1 MDILNLATPLRVY
14 WDITY
19 ACNLNC
25 IHCYS
30 LPPVKEYQ
38 ELSHE
43 EALALIEDM
52 SRCGVFFVNIA
63 GGEPLLRPDFLEL
76 LRAATGHGMRTSFAT
91 NGYFVDTK
99 LVRQLKPLNLDH
111 VLVSLDGA
119 NAETHNYIRQKSGS
133 FEKAIDAVRLL
144 KSADITTFVCMT
156 LTRPAVHEVVDYF
169 DLARELG
176 VDKVGIFHFINLG
189 RGAMHA
195 QELRLDSLE
204 YAKLI
209 NDLERRPFEWKRSI
223 SLFTHDFSIAQ
234 AMNSGNPH
242 DRNLSVTTRC
252 QAAKSL
258 CYIDPV
264 GDVFSCLALRLR
276 FGNVRESSLRS
287 LWSSAARRENRL
299 TVENKL
305 ISTNSCAAIA
315 YAPVALNPAQCD
327 RREAT

>member
-19 ACNLNC
+19 ACNFKC

-30 LPPVKEYQ
+30 LPPIEPIH

-52 SRCGVFFVNIA
+52 SGCGVFFLNIA

-76 LRAATGHGMRTSFAT
+76 LRAATSHGMRTSFAT
-91 NGYFVDTK
+91 NGYFVDTE

-119 NAETHNYIRQKSGS
+119 TSDTHNYIRQKTDS
-133 FEKAIDAVRLL
+133 FEKAINAVRLL
-144 KSADITTFVCMT
+144 KGADITTFVCMT
-156 LTRPAVHEVVDYF
+156 LTRPAAHEVVDYIN
-169 DLARELG
+169 LAQELG
-176 VDKVGIFHFINLG
+176 VDKVGIFHFINMG
-189 RGAMHA
+189 RGATHA
-195 QELRLDSLE
+195 EELMLNNVE
-204 YAKLI
+204 YARLI
-209 NDLERRPFEWKRSI
+209 NDVERRPIEWKRGI
-223 SLFTHDFSIAQ
+223 SLFTHDFSLAQ
-234 AMNSGNPH
+234 AMNSENPH
-242 DRNLSVTTRC
+242 DHNLSTTTRC
-252 QAAKSL
+252 QAAKTL

-276 FGNVRESSLRS
+276 FGNVRESSIRS

-299 TVENKL
+299 MVESKL
-305 ISTNSCAAIA
+305 VSTNSCAAIA
-315 YAPVALNPAQCD
+315 YSPAPLHPTEFD
-327 RREAT
+327 RQEAR